1 MHNNKIAIENQIVV
15 RLGMS
20 FKDKRMSLKT
30 TIPDK
35 NG

>member
-20 FKDKRMSLKT
+20 LKT